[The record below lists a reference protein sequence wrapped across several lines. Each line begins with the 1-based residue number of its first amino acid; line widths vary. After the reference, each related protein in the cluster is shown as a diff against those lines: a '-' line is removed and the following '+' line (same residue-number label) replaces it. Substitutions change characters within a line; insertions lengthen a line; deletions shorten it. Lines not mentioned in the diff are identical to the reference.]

1 MNKDKILIVDDDEV
15 MRDAIAS
22 NLSEKGYDVYTAANG
37 LIAEEIFRKEKSD
50 LVITDVR
57 MPEKDGIELLKSLK
71 VIDNHIP
78 ILLITAFD
86 DVDVVIKA
94 MQLGAYDYVDKT
106 IDKVRLNFIVERA
119 LESKHLSDRLEA
131 ISSENYELP
140 KALDQLIG
148 KSEAIRGIIKNV
160 GRISSNRVTVLI
172 EGESGTGKE
181 VIARFIHNSGITNN
195 EPFIAVNC
203 TALSKTLLES
213 ELFGHEKG
221 SFTGADRE
229 KKGKFELAKQ
239 GTVFLDEIAEISPE
253 LQAKL
258 LRVIQEREFER
269 VGGEKTIKMDARII
283 AATNRKLDEM
293 VETGKFREDLF
304 YRLSVFKIKVPPLRD
319 RKEDIPEFVVYFLN
333 SINREL
339 HRNVR
344 KIPYDVIELLQN
356 YDWPGNVRELEN
368 SLIQAVILS
377 KGEVLE
383 KENIFLNVNENQ
395 KVKHKL
401 PDLRLATLEKE
412 HIKFVLESANW
423 DKKRA
428 AKILGISRQTLYS
441 KIKTYSILPKLF
453 LLVQT
458 YILDYFLQ

>member
-15 MRDAIAS
+15 MRQTITL
-22 NLSEKGYDVYTAANG
+22 NLSEKGYVIYTAETS
-37 LIAEEIFRKEKSD
+37 LIAEEIFRKEKPD

-57 MPEKDGIELLKSLK
+57 MPAKDGIELLKSLK
-71 VIDNHIP
+71 DIASHIP
-78 ILLITAFD
+78 VLLITAFD
-86 DVDVVIKA
+86 DVDAIIKA

-106 IDKVRLNFIVERA
+106 IDKDRLNFIVERA

-131 ISSENYELP
+131 IASENSEVP

-148 KSEAIRGIIKNV
+148 KSEPIREIIKNI
-160 GRISSNRVTVLI
+160 GRISSNRVNVLI

-181 VIARFIHNSGITNN
+181 VIARFIHNRGITNN
-195 EPFIAVNC
+195 KPFIAVNC
-203 TALSKTLLES
+203 IALSKTLLES

-221 SFTGADRE
+221 AFTGAERE

-239 GTVFLDEIAEISPE
+239 GTVFLDEIAEISPD

-269 VGGEKTIKMDARII
+269 VGGEETIKMGARII
-283 AATNRKLDEM
+283 AATNRKLNYL

-304 YRLSVFKIKVPPLRD
+304 YRLSVFKIKVPPLRE
-319 RKEDIPEFVVYFLN
+319 RKEDIPELVVYFLN
-333 SINREL
+333 NINREL
-339 HRNVR
+339 HSNVR
-344 KIPYDVIELLQN
+344 KIPYNVIELLQN

-383 KENIFLNVNENQ
+383 EENIFLKGDKNQ
-395 KVKHKL
+395 NIKHNL

-412 HIKFVLESANW
+412 HIKFVLENTNW
-423 DKKRA
+423 DKKQA

-441 KIKTYSILPKLF
+441 KIRTYSIKPK
-453 LLVQT
+453 
-458 YILDYFLQ
+458 